1 MAYLSR
7 KNLILVAITAITLF
21 YFSAVALW
29 IYLLSL
35 LAVTV
40 LFHRF
45 SSNSVARVANFIA
58 NTATLTF
65 SALILVLL
73 LEIGLHL
80 HPHFFIGD
88 REPDTLGEF
97 SDFTSRG
104 YLTEEVFQ
112 KPKDVFRILGLGDS
126 FAVYLW
132 DQKKNYH
139 NVLQDRLTALG
150 GRKVEIVNA
159 GMPCIGPGYF
169 WHILEKF
176 GDRFKPDLVLVG
188 FFMNDMERCRF
199 DIFLSSFI
207 SEPKNLAEKLWGYC
221 QFRHSRLHQLIKNKY
236 LWYRDRLRK
245 AQEVGKTG
253 ETDVGSFSNETFLE
267 IEKNR
272 SWILDKKKRV
282 EFEREWRQCSSVIS
296 QMKQWCDRRNIE
308 MVLAIFPDQFQV
320 EENLREEVYKKY
332 NLAADSLDLEYP
344 NYRLSNYCKENNI
357 HCIDLLGPFREKGK
371 SGGLY
376 ALRDTHWNA
385 AGNRLAAEVIFQYLM
400 DWKLIKQ

>member
-1 MAYLSR
+1 MVYLSR
-7 KNLILVAITAITLF
+7 KNLMLVAITAIFLF

-35 LAVTV
+35 LAATV

-45 SSNSVARVANFIA
+45 SSNSAARVANFIA

-80 HPHFFIGD
+80 NPHFFIGGG
-88 REPDTLGEF
+88 EPDTLGKF

-112 KPKDVFRILGLGDS
+112 KPKEVFRILGLGDS
-126 FAVYLW
+126 FAVCLR
-132 DQKKNYH
+132 DKKKNYF
-139 NVLQDRLTALG
+139 NVLQDKFTALS
-150 GRKVEIVNA
+150 GRRVEIVNA
-159 GMPCIGPGYF
+159 GMPAIGPGYY

-188 FFMNDMERCRF
+188 LFINDVERWEF
-199 DIFLSSFI
+199 DIFLGGFI
-207 SEPKNLAEKLWGYC
+207 SEPNNLARKLWGYR
-221 QFRHSRLHQLIKNKY
+221 QFINSRLYQLMKNKY
-236 LWYRDRLRK
+236 FWYRDRLRK
-245 AQEVGKTG
+245 TQEVSKTG
-253 ETDVGSFSNETFLE
+253 ETVVGGFSNETFLE
-267 IEKNR
+267 IEKYR
-272 SWILDKKKRV
+272 SWIFDKKKRV
-282 EFEREWRQCSSVIS
+282 EFEREWLRCSRVIT
-296 QMKQWCDRRNIE
+296 QLKQWCARRNIE
-308 MVLAIFPDQFQV
+308 MVLVICPDQFQV
-320 EENLREEVYKKY
+320 EENLRAEIYKKY

-344 NYRLSNYCKENNI
+344 NYLVSNYSKKNNI
-357 HCIDLLGPFREKGK
+357 YCIDLLRPFREKGK

-376 ALRDTHWNA
+376 LLRDTHWNE
-385 AGNRLAAEVIFQYLM
+385 AGNRLAGEVIFQYLM